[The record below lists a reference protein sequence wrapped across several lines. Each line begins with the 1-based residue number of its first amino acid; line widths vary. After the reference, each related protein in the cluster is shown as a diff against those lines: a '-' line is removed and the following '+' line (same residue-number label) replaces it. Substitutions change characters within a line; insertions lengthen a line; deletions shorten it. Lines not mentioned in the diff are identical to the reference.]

1 MGKYSIHSMSCIL
14 AMIHITEKLEC
25 TLAQL
30 GAEIMYAC
38 FRPGADQAQAD
49 DGLFDPFGDPES
61 TSAEV
66 E

>member
-1 MGKYSIHSMSCIL
+1 MFCIL
-14 AMIHITEKLEC
+14 AMIHITEKLER

-38 FRPGADQAQAD
+38 FKPGADQAQAD
-49 DGLFDPFGDPES
+49 EGFFDPFWDSET